1 MQLWGQ
7 LLSCSRETSTRRS
20 LSQHSLWPKDCCKFY
35 LINIPDMI
43 LASFF
48 FWTAVWT
55 AFKQCLFS
63 GHHLDQEPTFRAHSN
78 NASRSHQSG
87 VINEIPNQYLLKETH
102 LGAGC
107 RCKCGKK
114 KEKEKEQ

>member
-1 MQLWGQ
+1 
-7 LLSCSRETSTRRS
+7 
-20 LSQHSLWPKDCCKFY
+20 
-35 LINIPDMI
+35 MI